1 MTSPRERVLTA
12 LKRNGTPDRTPF
24 EISWGAFTPLL
35 MKTYREKTGSELPPE
50 EYFDFDTRSVFPGPH
65 PAQNRFYAFLSRR
78 GSNPK
83 RRSTNGGIGSVPTLY
98 EIPDFKYH
106 PLGTATTSLKSTPIR
121 GPISMPPTATKG
133 SGRRS
138 QLSTSAAMP
147 SAARCT
153 KPCSKRH
160 G

>member
-35 MKTYREKTGSELPPE
+35 MKTYREKTDSELPPE
-50 EYFDFDTRSVFPGPH
+50 EYFDFDTRSVFPGPTRLKTDFT
-65 PAQNRFYAFLSRR
+65 RFFPDGVEPEASFDEWD
-78 GSNPK
+78 
-83 RRSTNGGIGSVPTLY
+83 IGSVPTLY

-106 PLGTATTSLKSTPIR
+106 PLGTATTVAEIDAYPWPDFDAPYRYEGVRTQVATFHKR
-121 GPISMPPTATKG
+121 GYAV
-133 SGRRS
+133 
-138 QLSTSAAMP
+138 
-147 SAARCT
+147 AARCT